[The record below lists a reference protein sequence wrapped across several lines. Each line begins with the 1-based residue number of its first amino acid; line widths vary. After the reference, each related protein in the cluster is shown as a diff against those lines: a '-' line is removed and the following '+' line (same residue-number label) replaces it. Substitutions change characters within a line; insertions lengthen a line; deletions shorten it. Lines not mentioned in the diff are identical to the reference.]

1 MTNPSKSM
9 KIAAFVCLLLVTVLA
24 SDGRAVVYLGEV
36 EGVISPVTVEY
47 VGACIDKADK
57 SGAALLI
64 LREDTPGGLMD
75 SMEKI
80 DQKIF
85 AAKTPVVV
93 YVGPS
98 GARAASAGFY
108 ILLAS
113 DVAVMAPGTH
123 TGAAHPVSAFPSG
136 QEEKKDDTMFRKA
149 ESDAAADIRSNA
161 EKRGRNVQLAEEAV
175 RESRSFTEK
184 EALEGKLID
193 YVCSSPEEIVKTLD
207 GKKIKRFTG
216 EEVVLDLKNQTIE
229 KIPMTIPRKILSA
242 VAHPHLALL
251 LFLLGVLGI
260 YVEVTHPGLIFPGV
274 VGVISILLA
283 FYAFALLPV
292 NYTGL
297 LLILL
302 AIGMFILE
310 VKVTSYGL
318 LTVGGIV
325 SMIFGCLM
333 LFSGAPPEL
342 RVSLYFVVP
351 VAVAVGVIMT
361 VLLGL
366 VVASR
371 RFKVAT
377 GSEGIVGEIGKA
389 VTAIHQEGKVFVHG
403 EYWNAYSE
411 QPVPE
416 GKKIKVLK
424 ATKDLK
430 LVVEEANDRPA

>member
-1 MTNPSKSM
+1 
-9 KIAAFVCLLLVTVLA
+9 
-24 SDGRAVVYLGEV
+24 
-36 EGVISPVTVEY
+36 
-47 VGACIDKADK
+47 
-57 SGAALLI
+57 
-64 LREDTPGGLMD
+64 
-75 SMEKI
+75 
-80 DQKIF
+80 
-85 AAKTPVVV
+85 
-93 YVGPS
+93 
-98 GARAASAGFY
+98 
-108 ILLAS
+108 
-113 DVAVMAPGTH
+113 
-123 TGAAHPVSAFPSG
+123 
-136 QEEKKDDTMFRKA
+136 
-149 ESDAAADIRSNA
+149 
-161 EKRGRNVQLAEEAV
+161 
-175 RESRSFTEK
+175 
-184 EALEGKLID
+184 
-193 YVCSSPEEIVKTLD
+193 
-207 GKKIKRFTG
+207 
-216 EEVVLDLKNQTIE
+216 
-229 KIPMTIPRKILSA
+229 
-242 VAHPHLALL
+242 
-251 LFLLGVLGI
+251 
-260 YVEVTHPGLIFPGV
+260 VTHPGRIFPGV